1 MAIGKPLT
9 TYIREQLVTLDSGRR
24 LVFGALCCERLL
36 PNYIS
41 FQRDSGWGDF
51 APVRKALDCVW
62 ANVYGDAQTNTEI
75 VDASSAC
82 ELAAPS
88 SDDFMSIYVTAA
100 QDACFAVC
108 SLLDYVL
115 ENDID
120 KIVQAATY
128 ATDSVDLFVQEMDGI
143 EPGDPE
149 LEGKILMHPLM
160 QKELERQDSDLAAIR
175 SVDEISREF
184 IDQRKA
190 LNRHGG
196 IGNLS
201 RS

>member
-1 MAIGKPLT
+1 MAIGRPRT
-9 TYIREQLVTLDSGRR
+9 TCIREQLVALDSGRR

-41 FQRDSGWGDF
+41 FQSDSGWGEF

-62 ANVYGDAQTNTEI
+62 AHVYGDVQTNTEI

-88 SDDFMSIYVTAA
+88 SDDFTSIYVTAA

-128 ATDSVDLFVQEMDGI
+128 ATDSVDLFVQETDGI

-149 LEGKILMHPLM
+149 HEAKIVRHPLM
-160 QKELERQDSDLAAIR
+160 QRELERQASDLEAIR
-175 SVDEISREF
+175 SAQAMSRDF
-184 IDQRKA
+184 IGERKA
-190 LNRHGG
+190 MNGYG
-196 IGNLS
+196 VIGNLS
-201 RS
+201 PP

>member
-1 MAIGKPLT
+1 
-9 TYIREQLVTLDSGRR
+9 
-24 LVFGALCCERLL
+24 
-36 PNYIS
+36 
-41 FQRDSGWGDF
+41 
-51 APVRKALDCVW
+51 VW
-62 ANVYGDAQTNTEI
+62 AHVYGEAQTNKEI
-75 VDASSAC
+75 VDANSAC

-88 SDDFMSIYVTAA
+88 SDDFTSIYVTAA

-128 ATDSVDLFVQEMDGI
+128 ATDSVDLFVQEADGI

-149 LEGKILMHPLM
+149 LEAKILGHPLM
-160 QKELERQDSDLAAIR
+160 QRELERQDSDLEAMSSA
-175 SVDEISREF
+175 DEISRSF

-190 LNRHGG
+190 LNGHGG
-196 IGNLS
+196 TGNLS
-201 RS
+201 FS